1 MSTHH
6 VPPVHVAHLK
16 AKLAILY
23 SMSPD
28 IRSDAELG
36 RRFAGVGEP
45 KGISAKAIGH
55 WIFGD
60 ETREAG
66 DVPAARFERL
76 VAIFQQRLPGHRS
89 TAETRALLL
98 SASSQ
103 DLVVAFLSQGPR
115 ADWISLM
122 LAARPAA
129 VRLVPARKPGAL
141 SITTR
146 RALVDSLDARLEFGV
161 GQSFRLQIEAA
172 SDGWLTLLQW
182 GRGGCHGVELDD
194 DMITLHPIAAETLLP
209 LRQPYFKESETGPKR
224 FLFMRS
230 RVPLPPDILSRLV
243 TSARAPAD
251 LDGGT
256 LERLAHLASQPE
268 GIELTALD
276 VHFTEGIYGPQ
287 PGAAGE

>member
-23 SMSPD
+23 SMSTD
-28 IRSDAELG
+28 IHSDAELG
-36 RRFAGVGEP
+36 RRFAGVEEP
-45 KGISAKAIGH
+45 KGISAKAVGH

-76 VAIFQQRLPGHRS
+76 VAIFQQRLPGARS
-89 TAETRALLL
+89 MAETRALVL
-98 SASSQ
+98 SASLQ
-103 DLVVAFLSQGPR
+103 DLVVAFLAQGPR

-129 VRLVPARKPGAL
+129 VRLLPARKPGTL

-161 GQSFRLQIEAA
+161 GQPFRLQIEAA
-172 SDGWLTLLQW
+172 SDGWLTLVQW

-194 DMITLHPIAAETLLP
+194 DVISLHPIAGETLLP
-209 LRQPYFKESETGPKR
+209 LRQPYFKESEAGPKR
-224 FLFMRS
+224 FLFMHS
-230 RVPLPPDILSRLV
+230 RVPLPPDLLSRLV

-256 LERLAHLASQPE
+256 LERLAHLVSQPE

-276 VHFTEGIYGPQ
+276 VHFTDGTNC
-287 PGAAGE
+287 